1 MVARLARYTGLS
13 EAYIESTHLRI
24 DRDRFRKEL
33 LRDRNRTVGRLDSR
47 FTGID
52 SDAAGESVEFD
63 PSMAAIR
70 GPFTA
75 TINRYLRVDLGYE
88 TDLQYAVSGHVRPW
102 NPAPDLNLLE
112 TLRSAMAQNPSLR
125 VLVADGYYDKLYFW
139 PAFTFSQFDFNPEL
153 RERVRIATYEAG
165 HMMYIHKTSLAKMK
179 ADIAAFV
186 RSSGSGAVR

>member
-1 MVARLARYTGLS
+1 MARYTGLS
-13 EAYIESTHLRI
+13 ESYIESTHLRI

-33 LRDRNRTVGRLDSR
+33 LRGQNRTVGRLDSR

-52 SDAAGESVEFD
+52 SDAAGESVDFD

-75 TINRYLRVDLGYE
+75 TINRHIRMELGYQ
-88 TDLQYAVSGHVRPW
+88 TDLQYMVSGNVRPW

-112 TLRSAMAQNPSLR
+112 TLRSAMAQNTGLR

-139 PAFTFSQFDFNPEL
+139 PAFTFSQFDFNAEL
-153 RERVRIATYEAG
+153 RERVEIATYESG
-165 HMMYIHKTSLAKMK
+165 HMMYIHKPSLAKMK
-179 ADIAAFV
+179 ADLARFI
-186 RSSGSGAVR
+186 RGGDRR